1 LADIA
6 LEPVEDLEFP
16 DDTHATSTGISNTKM
31 AMWVYLASDCLLFG
45 GLISTYL
52 LYKNRPGSIPGLA
65 GSPLKASELF
75 NIPFTSMTSFILLMS
90 SLTMVLAVRSAQ
102 LGRAKAIAG
111 WLAATMTL
119 GTAFLVVK
127 GFEYHHKWV
136 HHLIPGAN
144 FHIEGTTDPAA
155 QTFFVL
161 YFCMTGLHA
170 LHMIVGLGLLAFL
183 VPKALRGEF
192 SAENHNW
199 VEGVGLYWHF
209 VDIIWIFLFP
219 LLYLLGRHHA

>member
-1 LADIA
+1 MASEARPAPLAHH
-6 LEPVEDLEFP
+6 F
-16 DDTHATSTGISNTKM
+16 DDYDQQRESATLG
-31 AMWVYLASDCLLFG
+31 MWLFLAQEVMFFG
-45 GLISTYL
+45 GLFLAYTVYRWKYPAFFAL
-52 LYKNRPGSIPGLA
+52 GSNQLDVPLGLA
-65 GSPLKASELF
+65 NTIVLIG
-75 NIPFTSMTSFILLMS
+75 S
-90 SLTMVLAVRSAQ
+90 SLTMVLAVRAAQ
-102 LGRAKAIAG
+102 LGKARQIGG
-111 WLAATMTL
+111 WIGATMAL
-119 GTAFLVVK
+119 GTGFLVVK

-136 HHLIPGAN
+136 HHLIPGAG

-183 VPKALRGEF
+183 VPKALRGDF

-209 VDIIWIFLFP
+209 VDVIWIFLFP

>member
-1 LADIA
+1 MASEARPAPLAHH
-6 LEPVEDLEFP
+6 F
-16 DDTHATSTGISNTKM
+16 DDYDQQRESATLG
-31 AMWVYLASDCLLFG
+31 MWLFLAQEVMFFG
-45 GLISTYL
+45 GLFLAYTVYRWKYPAWFAL
-52 LYKNRPGSIPGLA
+52 GSNQLDIPLGLVNTIVLI
-65 GSPLKASELF
+65 G
-75 NIPFTSMTSFILLMS
+75 S
-90 SLTMVLAVRSAQ
+90 SLTMVLAVRAAQ
-102 LGRAKAIAG
+102 LGRARQIVAWVG
-111 WLAATMTL
+111 ATMTL
-119 GTAFLVVK
+119 GTVFLVIK

-136 HHLIPGAN
+136 HHLIPGAG

-183 VPKALRGEF
+183 VPKALRGDF

-209 VDIIWIFLFP
+209 VDVIWIFLFP

>member
-1 LADIA
+1 MASEARPAPLAHH
-6 LEPVEDLEFP
+6 F
-16 DDTHATSTGISNTKM
+16 DDYDQQRESATLG
-31 AMWVYLASDCLLFG
+31 MWLFLAQEVMFFG
-45 GLISTYL
+45 GLFLAYTVYRWKYPDWFAL
-52 LYKNRPGSIPGLA
+52 GSNQLDVPLGLA
-65 GSPLKASELF
+65 NTIVLIG
-75 NIPFTSMTSFILLMS
+75 S
-90 SLTMVLAVRSAQ
+90 SLTMVLAVRAAQ
-102 LGRAKAIAG
+102 LGRARQIVG
-111 WLAATMTL
+111 WVGATMAL
-119 GTAFLVVK
+119 GTVFLVVK
-127 GFEYHHKWV
+127 GFEYHHKWT
-136 HHLIPGAN
+136 HHLIPGAG

-209 VDIIWIFLFP
+209 VDVIWIFLFP

>member
-1 LADIA
+1 MASEARPAPLAHH
-6 LEPVEDLEFP
+6 F
-16 DDTHATSTGISNTKM
+16 DDYDQQRESATLG
-31 AMWVYLASDCLLFG
+31 MWLFLAQEVMFFG
-45 GLISTYL
+45 GLFLAYTVYRWKYPDWFAL
-52 LYKNRPGSIPGLA
+52 GSNQLDVPLGLA
-65 GSPLKASELF
+65 NTIVLIG
-75 NIPFTSMTSFILLMS
+75 S
-90 SLTMVLAVRSAQ
+90 SLTMVLAVRAAQ
-102 LGRAKAIAG
+102 LGRARQIVG
-111 WLAATMTL
+111 WVGATMAL
-119 GTAFLVVK
+119 GTVFLVVK

-136 HHLIPGAN
+136 HHLIPGAG

-209 VDIIWIFLFP
+209 VDVIWIFLFP

>member
-1 LADIA
+1 MASETRPAPLAHHFDSY
-6 LEPVEDLEFP
+6 EQQRES
-16 DDTHATSTGISNTKM
+16 ATLG
-31 AMWVYLASDCLLFG
+31 MWVFIGQELMFFG
-45 GLISTYL
+45 GLFLAYTVYRWKYPAWFAL
-52 LYKNRPGSIPGLA
+52 GSNQLDVPLGLV
-65 GSPLKASELF
+65 
-75 NIPFTSMTSFILLMS
+75 NTIILIGS

-102 LGRAKAIAG
+102 LGRAKQIAG

-127 GFEYHHKWV
+127 GFEYHHKWTPPLV
-136 HHLIPGAN
+136 PGPDFQLA
-144 FHIEGTTDPAA
+144 GATDPSA

-170 LHMIVGLGLLAFL
+170 LHMIIGLGLLAFL

-209 VDIIWIFLFP
+209 VDIVWIFLFP

>member
-1 LADIA
+1 
-6 LEPVEDLEFP
+6 
-16 DDTHATSTGISNTKM
+16 
-31 AMWVYLASDCLLFG
+31 LASETRPAPLAHHFDDYDQQREAATLGMWLFIGQELMFFG
-45 GLISTYL
+45 GLFLTYTVYRWKYPALFALGSNQLDIPLGL
-52 LYKNRPGSIPGLA
+52 LNTIVLIG
-65 GSPLKASELF
+65 
-75 NIPFTSMTSFILLMS
+75 S

-102 LGRAKAIAG
+102 LGRAKQIAA

-119 GTAFLVVK
+119 GTVFLVMK

-136 HHLIPGAN
+136 HHLIPGEG
-144 FHIEGTTDPAA
+144 FRIEGTTDPAA

-183 VPKALRGEF
+183 VPKALRGDF

>member
-1 LADIA
+1 MASEAQPASLAHHFDDYDQQREAATLGMWLFIA
-6 LEPVEDLEFP
+6 QELMF
-16 DDTHATSTGISNTKM
+16 
-31 AMWVYLASDCLLFG
+31 FG
-45 GLISTYL
+45 GLFLTYTVYRWKYPAYFALGSNQLDIPMGL
-52 LYKNRPGSIPGLA
+52 LNTVVLIG
-65 GSPLKASELF
+65 
-75 NIPFTSMTSFILLMS
+75 S

-102 LGRAKAIAG
+102 LGRARQIAG

-119 GTAFLVVK
+119 GTVFLVVK

-136 HHLIPGAN
+136 HHLIPGEG
-144 FHIEGTTDPAA
+144 FHIHGTTDPAA

-219 LLYLLGRHHA
+219 LLYLLGRHHSF

>member
-1 LADIA
+1 MASETRPAPLAHHFDDYDQQREAATLGMWLFIA
-6 LEPVEDLEFP
+6 QELMF
-16 DDTHATSTGISNTKM
+16 
-31 AMWVYLASDCLLFG
+31 FG
-45 GLISTYL
+45 GLFLTYTVYRWKYPLFFALGSNQLDIPLGL
-52 LYKNRPGSIPGLA
+52 LNTIVLIG
-65 GSPLKASELF
+65 
-75 NIPFTSMTSFILLMS
+75 S

-102 LGRAKAIAG
+102 LGRGRQIAG

-119 GTAFLVVK
+119 GTAFLVIK

-136 HHLIPGAN
+136 HHLIPGKG
-144 FHIEGTTDPAA
+144 FHLAGTDDPAA

>member
-1 LADIA
+1 MASETRPAPLAHHFDDYDQQRESATLGMWLFIA
-6 LEPVEDLEFP
+6 QEVMF
-16 DDTHATSTGISNTKM
+16 
-31 AMWVYLASDCLLFG
+31 FG
-45 GLISTYL
+45 GLFLTYTVYRWKYPAYFAL
-52 LYKNRPGSIPGLA
+52 GSNQLDLTLGTTNTVVLIA
-65 GSPLKASELF
+65 
-75 NIPFTSMTSFILLMS
+75 S
-90 SLTMVLAVRSAQ
+90 SLTMVLAVRASQ
-102 LGRAKAIAG
+102 LGRAKEIVA

-119 GTAFLVVK
+119 GTGFLVIK
-127 GFEYHHKWV
+127 GFEYHHKFV
-136 HHLIPGAN
+136 HHLVPGES
-144 FHIEGTTDPAA
+144 FHIAGTSDPAA
-155 QTFFVL
+155 QSFFAL

-170 LHMIVGLGLLAFL
+170 LHMVIGLGLLAFL

>member
-1 LADIA
+1 MASEARPAPLAHH
-6 LEPVEDLEFP
+6 F
-16 DDTHATSTGISNTKM
+16 DDYDQQRESATLG
-31 AMWVYLASDCLLFG
+31 MWLFLAQEVMFFG
-45 GLISTYL
+45 GLFLAYTVYRWKYPAWFAL
-52 LYKNRPGSIPGLA
+52 GSNQLDVPLGLVNTIVLI
-65 GSPLKASELF
+65 G
-75 NIPFTSMTSFILLMS
+75 S
-90 SLTMVLAVRSAQ
+90 SLTMVLAVRAAQ
-102 LGRAKAIAG
+102 LGRARQIAAWVG
-111 WLAATMTL
+111 ATMTL
-119 GTAFLVVK
+119 GTAFLVIK

-136 HHLIPGAN
+136 HHLIPGAG

-209 VDIIWIFLFP
+209 VDVIWIFLFP

>member
-1 LADIA
+1 MWLFLAQ
-6 LEPVEDLEFP
+6 EVMF
-16 DDTHATSTGISNTKM
+16 
-31 AMWVYLASDCLLFG
+31 FG
-45 GLISTYL
+45 GLFLAYTVYRWKYPDWFAL
-52 LYKNRPGSIPGLA
+52 GSNQLDVPLGLA
-65 GSPLKASELF
+65 NTIVLIG
-75 NIPFTSMTSFILLMS
+75 S
-90 SLTMVLAVRSAQ
+90 SLTMVLAVRAAQ
-102 LGRAKAIAG
+102 LGRARQIVG
-111 WLAATMTL
+111 WVGATMAL
-119 GTAFLVVK
+119 GTVFLVVK
-127 GFEYHHKWV
+127 GFEYHHKWT
-136 HHLIPGAN
+136 HHLIPGAG

-209 VDIIWIFLFP
+209 VDVIWIFLFP

>member
-1 LADIA
+1 MASETRPAALAHHFDSYDQQRESATLGMWLFIA
-6 LEPVEDLEFP
+6 QEIMF
-16 DDTHATSTGISNTKM
+16 
-31 AMWVYLASDCLLFG
+31 FG
-45 GLISTYL
+45 GLFLTYAVYRWKYPAHFALGSNQLDVPLGL
-52 LYKNRPGSIPGLA
+52 LNTIVLIG
-65 GSPLKASELF
+65 
-75 NIPFTSMTSFILLMS
+75 S

-102 LGRAKAIAG
+102 LGRAKQIAA

-119 GTAFLVVK
+119 GTTFLVVK
-127 GFEYHHKWV
+127 AFEYHHKWV
-136 HHLIPGAN
+136 HHLIPGAG
-144 FHIEGTTDPAA
+144 FHIQGTTDPAA

-170 LHMIVGLGLLAFL
+170 LHMVIGLGLLAFL

>member
-1 LADIA
+1 MASEARPAPLAHH
-6 LEPVEDLEFP
+6 F
-16 DDTHATSTGISNTKM
+16 DDYDQQRESATLG
-31 AMWVYLASDCLLFG
+31 MWLFLAQEVMFFG
-45 GLISTYL
+45 GLFLAYTVYRWKYPDWFAL
-52 LYKNRPGSIPGLA
+52 GSNQLDVPLGLA
-65 GSPLKASELF
+65 NTIVLIG
-75 NIPFTSMTSFILLMS
+75 S
-90 SLTMVLAVRSAQ
+90 SLTMVLAVRAAQ
-102 LGRAKAIAG
+102 LGRARQIVG
-111 WLAATMTL
+111 WLGATMAL

-127 GFEYHHKWV
+127 GFEYHHKWT
-136 HHLIPGAN
+136 HHLIPGPG

-170 LHMIVGLGLLAFL
+170 LHMIIGLGLLAFL

-209 VDIIWIFLFP
+209 VDVIWIFLFP

>member
-1 LADIA
+1 MTSEAQPAPLAHH
-6 LEPVEDLEFP
+6 F
-16 DDTHATSTGISNTKM
+16 DDYDQQRESATLG
-31 AMWVYLASDCLLFG
+31 MWLFLAQEVMFFG
-45 GLISTYL
+45 GLFLTYTVYRWKYPAWFALGSNQLDIRLGL
-52 LYKNRPGSIPGLA
+52 LNTIVLIG
-65 GSPLKASELF
+65 
-75 NIPFTSMTSFILLMS
+75 S

-102 LGRAKAIAG
+102 LGRARQIAG

-119 GTAFLVVK
+119 GTTFLVIK

-136 HHLIPGAN
+136 HHLIPGAD
-144 FHIEGTTDPAA
+144 FHLEGTTDPAA

>member
-1 LADIA
+1 MASETRPAPLAHHFDDYDQQREAATLGMWLFIA
-6 LEPVEDLEFP
+6 QELMF
-16 DDTHATSTGISNTKM
+16 
-31 AMWVYLASDCLLFG
+31 FG
-45 GLISTYL
+45 GLFLTYTVYRWRYPAYFAL
-52 LYKNRPGSIPGLA
+52 GSNQLDLTLGATNTIVL
-65 GSPLKASELF
+65 
-75 NIPFTSMTSFILLMS
+75 ITS
-90 SLTMVLAVRSAQ
+90 SLTMVLAVRASQ
-102 LGRAKAIAG
+102 LGRAREIVA

-127 GFEYHHKWV
+127 GFEYHHKFV
-136 HHLIPGAN
+136 HHLVPGES
-144 FHIEGTTDPAA
+144 FHIAGTSDPAA
-155 QTFFVL
+155 QTFFAL

-183 VPKALRGEF
+183 VPKALAGAF

>member
-1 LADIA
+1 MASEARPAPLAHH
-6 LEPVEDLEFP
+6 F
-16 DDTHATSTGISNTKM
+16 DDYDQQRESATLG
-31 AMWVYLASDCLLFG
+31 MWLFLAQEVMFFG
-45 GLISTYL
+45 GLFLAYTVYRWKYPAWFAL
-52 LYKNRPGSIPGLA
+52 GSNQLDIPLGLVNTIVLI
-65 GSPLKASELF
+65 G
-75 NIPFTSMTSFILLMS
+75 S
-90 SLTMVLAVRSAQ
+90 SLTMVLAVRAAQ
-102 LGRAKAIAG
+102 LGKARQIAG
-111 WLAATMTL
+111 WIGATMAL

-136 HHLIPGAN
+136 HHLIPGAG

-183 VPKALRGEF
+183 VPKALRGDF

-209 VDIIWIFLFP
+209 VDVIWIFLFP

>member
-1 LADIA
+1 
-6 LEPVEDLEFP
+6 V
-16 DDTHATSTGISNTKM
+16 
-31 AMWVYLASDCLLFG
+31 
-45 GLISTYL
+45 
-52 LYKNRPGSIPGLA
+52 
-65 GSPLKASELF
+65 
-75 NIPFTSMTSFILLMS
+75 
-90 SLTMVLAVRSAQ
+90 
-102 LGRAKAIAG
+102 
-111 WLAATMTL
+111 
-119 GTAFLVVK
+119 FLVVK

-136 HHLIPGAN
+136 HHLIPGEG